1 MAKGGMGIKGL
12 RNAASVGFAALALLV
27 SFTPATDA
35 AEAAPATSDS
45 APVAIAAANT
55 RSHPA
60 SHAGAVAPSLDD
72 PSAVDWSQVESGNC
86 LVVRAGWGFR
96 ACAKGDPKGYWR
108 VGLIGDSHMRQYFA
122 PLDILAKRY
131 HWQVTYI
138 SKSAC
143 TVADWQLFP
152 HNRAEPSCW
161 DWNHKLADYFTNNP
175 QFDLVINSNSAFV
188 SNGDP
193 AMAAAFKATVE
204 SQVSRGTKWLVIS
217 DNPKPA
223 LDFQACIAKNGSKAQ
238 QACALP
244 YAKAMVP
251 TDVLPAAVSSLPQ
264 VQVADFKK
272 TFCPNLCPA
281 VINGVQVYRD
291 FSHISS
297 NFARTMLP
305 QLDSVIP
312 EEFKHKPVSN
322 ETFAPIMSVSK
333 LVSGL

>member
-1 MAKGGMGIKGL
+1 MAKGGMRNKGL
-12 RNAASVGFAALALLV
+12 RNSASVGLVALLMLV
-27 SFTPATDA
+27 GLNPATDA
-35 AEAAPATSDS
+35 AEAATGASEPVSFVLSATQK
-45 APVAIAAANT
+45 
-55 RSHPA
+55 SHT
-60 SHAGAVAPSLDD
+60 SSGGQQKILPSLDD
-72 PSAVDWSQVESGNC
+72 PSAIDWSQVESGNC
-86 LVVRAGWGFR
+86 LVVKDGWGFR

-161 DWNHKLADYFTNNP
+161 DWNHKLADYFANNP

-204 SQVSRGTKWLVIS
+204 SQISRGTQWLVIS
-217 DNPKPA
+217 DNPKPS
-223 LDFQACIAKNGSKAQ
+223 LDFQTCIAKSGKRAQ
-238 QACALP
+238 QLCALP

-251 TDVLPAAVSSLPQ
+251 TDVLPGAVSSLPQ
-264 VQVADFKK
+264 VQVADFRS

-297 NFARTMLP
+297 NFAKTMLP
-305 QLDSVIP
+305 QLDAVIP
-312 EEFKHKPVSN
+312 ESFKHKPVSS
-322 ETFAPIMSVSK
+322 ETFAPIMSVGK